1 MISYFDDSVIK
12 RSVVQVRVHNT
23 RKTRVAAARFVSI
36 SAYRC
41 SDYLTGDVQSVL
53 NGGWNR

>member
-1 MISYFDDSVIK
+1 MISYFNYSVIK
-12 RSVVQVRVHNT
+12 RSVVQLRVHNT

-53 NGGWNR
+53 NGE